1 MCVIEYNCNSEQ
13 VWTNKNIY
21 SSDFTG
27 GISCDIA
34 FVKCSKTTIE
44 GVTLN
49 HRSLLKCHL
58 IGLGISQH
66 RPSPTY

>member
-49 HRSLLKCHL
+49 HGSLLNV
-58 IGLGISQH
+58 I
-66 RPSPTY
+66 